1 MPLEARQIYF
11 SYGRKKQWLLENF
24 SITIEPGER
33 LVILGPS
40 GYGKTTLARILS
52 GYEKPKRG
60 EILLHKKPLP
70 QGGVCPIQLIFQHP
84 EYAVNPRWPMKKVL
98 KEGGGIGQEA
108 LAVYGIE
115 PDWMERFPGELSGGE
130 LQRFCVARALL
141 AKPEYLICDEI
152 STMLDPITQAQIWK
166 VILKENET
174 RGMGVVA
181 ITHNE
186 HLARQIG
193 QRIIRL

>member
-70 QGGVCPIQLIFQHP
+70 QRGVCPIQLIFQHP

-186 HLARQIG
+186 YLARQIG